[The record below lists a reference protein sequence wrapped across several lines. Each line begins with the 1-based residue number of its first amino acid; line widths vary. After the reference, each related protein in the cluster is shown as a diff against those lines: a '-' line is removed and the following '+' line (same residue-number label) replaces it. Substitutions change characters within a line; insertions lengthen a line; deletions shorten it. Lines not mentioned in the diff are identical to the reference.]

1 MLSMINF
8 CLTIILLSVLR
19 NIICQI
25 NEGLIV
31 CIDKKLECVFYTCVG
46 LLLFLSELA
55 KPTKTEVALYQ
66 RQKELAI
73 ENASIIFKKVKR
85 EIKAVYANYI
95 DKERTNNALNKQ
107 NLKLLPIAESEILN
121 VKENSKVA

>member
-1 MLSMINF
+1 MINF

-19 NIICQI
+19 NIISQI

-73 ENASIIFKKVKR
+73 ENARLIFKKVKR
-85 EIKAVYANYI
+85 ELKVVYANYI
-95 DKERTNNALNKQ
+95 DKENNNTLNDKQ
-107 NLKLLPIAESEILN
+107 NLKLLPILESETLN
-121 VKENSKVA
+121 IEENSKVA

>member
-1 MLSMINF
+1 MINF

-31 CIDKKLECVFYTCVG
+31 CIDKKLEYALYTCVG
-46 LLLFLSELA
+46 LFVFLLEIA

-66 RQKELAI
+66 RQKELAV
-73 ENASIIFKKVKR
+73 ENARLIFKKVKR
-85 EIKAVYANYI
+85 ELKVVYANYI
-95 DKERTNNALNKQ
+95 DKENNNTLNDKQ
-107 NLKLLPIAESEILN
+107 NLKLLPILESETLN
-121 VKENSKVA
+121 IEENTKVA